1 MSTLPPRRSGLLLHI
16 TSLPS
21 RYGIGDLGPA
31 AYAFADG
38 LARTHQRL
46 WQVLPLG
53 PIGYGHSP
61 YSSPSTF
68 AGNPLLISP
77 ERLVDT
83 GLLERADLADAPDFP
98 PDHVD
103 FKRVLPFRRAL
114 LEKAYRRFFEAPDVH
129 AEAFERFREGNAD
142 WLDDYALFMALKEAI
157 GGAWTDWPRPLALR
171 HEKALEEARAQHAE
185 AVRMHQ
191 FWQWLFAEQWAALK
205 AYCNG
210 RGIALFGDIPI
221 YVAHDSADVW
231 ASADQFFLDEDGRP
245 VVVAGVPPDY
255 FSETGQRW
263 GNPIYRWDAMRE
275 EGYTWWKRRMAAV
288 LAQVDLVRLDHFR
301 AFAAYWEIP
310 AEEETAIRGQ
320 WVDGPGSDLF
330 DALRD
335 ELGALPVVAEDLG
348 VITPDVRA
356 LMVEQGFPGMAVLLF
371 AFHGDPASPFLPH
384 NHLPEQ
390 VAYTGTHDNDT
401 VVGWWRE
408 RFSTEDAEA
417 VEESQQF
424 TRAYLDLDAS
434 READIHWAFIRA
446 LLGSVARTAIMP
458 VQDLLG
464 LGNEARMNTPGQGQ
478 GNWGWRLRPGQL
490 TSDVEKRLRTLTE
503 LYDRVPDEVPE
514 LEVREEMEGV
524 EG

>member
-1 MSTLPPRRSGLLLHI
+1 MLLHI

-21 RYGIGDLGPA
+21 PYGIGDLGPA
-31 AYAFADG
+31 AYAFADV

-68 AGNPLLISP
+68 AGNPLFISP
-77 ERLVDT
+77 EQLLEA
-83 GLLERADLADAPDFP
+83 GLLEPGDLANAPDFP
-98 PDHVD
+98 QDHVD
-103 FKRVLPFRRAL
+103 FDRVIPFRRAL
-114 LEKAYRRFFEAPDVH
+114 LENAYRRFEAAPDVH
-129 AEAFERFREGNAD
+129 AGPFERFQAQNAD
-142 WLDDYALFMALKEAI
+142 WLGDYALFMALKEAH

-171 HEKALEEARAQHAE
+171 HEEALEEAREQHAE

-205 AYCNG
+205 AYCH
-210 RGIALFGDIPI
+210 RQGITLFGDIPI

-231 ASADQFFLDEDGRP
+231 ANPDRFYLDEAGRP
-245 VVVAGVPPDY
+245 TVVAGVPPDY

-275 EGYTWWKRRMAAV
+275 NGYAWWKRRIAAV
-288 LAQVDLVRLDHFR
+288 LDQVDLVRLDHFR

-310 AEEETAIRGQ
+310 AEEETAIHGR
-320 WVDGPGSDLF
+320 WVDGPGAGLF
-330 DALRD
+330 EALEE

-356 LMVEQGFPGMAVLLF
+356 LMAEQGFPGMAVLLF

-384 NHLPEQ
+384 NHLPNQ
-390 VAYTGTHDNDT
+390 IAYTGTHDNDT
-401 VVGWWRE
+401 IVGWWKE

-417 VEESQQF
+417 VERSRQF
-424 TRAYLDLDAS
+424 TRAYLDLDDQ
-434 READIHWAFIRA
+434 READVHWAFIRT
-446 LLGSVARTAIMP
+446 LLGSVARTVIVPA
-458 VQDLLG
+458 QDLLG
-464 LGNEARMNTPGQGQ
+464 LGNEARMNTPGQGR
-478 GNWGWRLRPGQL
+478 GNWGWRLRPEQF
-490 TSDVEKRLRTLTE
+490 TPDVQDRLRTLTE
-503 LYDRVPDEVPE
+503 LYDRTPSEQPEIAALE
-514 LEVREEMEGV
+514 LEGSQTEG
-524 EG
+524 